1 MPGDDAQEKK
11 AREEQFKRMK
21 AELEKA
27 KQALAK
33 LSSDAKAARADF
45 EKAEKEVGKS

>member
-11 AREEQFKRMK
+11 AREETLKRMK

-33 LSSDAKAARADF
+33 LSSDAKAASADF
-45 EKAEKEVGKS
+45 EKAEKEEG